1 MNLSDRVRLH
11 RHQAEWSRPMR
22 RELYRRVRLASRE
35 SVLEVGCGDGL
46 ITREMAEICRGRVM
60 GVDIDPQM
68 VQIAKE
74 APGRVEFQ
82 IADAHSLPFEKK
94 SFDLVT
100 AHWVMLWLEHPQ
112 KALKEFHRV
121 LKPDGTLLL
130 ACEPDYGGRIV
141 YPREAELKEE
151 LIEALVAEGAD
162 PMIGRKLGSLFPE
175 AGFSATIGVYP
186 GVWDASV
193 EKATLQNEIEW
204 LELMLK
210 DRLPEPQLSPALS
223 ALRESLS
230 QNKLLIY
237 MPVFWAI
244 GRV

>member
-1 MNLSDRVRLH
+1 
-11 RHQAEWSRPMR
+11 MR

-35 SVLEVGCGDGL
+35 SVLDVGCGDGL
-46 ITREMAEICRGRVM
+46 ITREMAEICRGRVV
-60 GVDIDPQM
+60 GVDIDPEMIQA
-68 VQIAKE
+68 AKE
-74 APGRVEFQ
+74 IPGRVELQ
-82 IADAHSLPFEKK
+82 VADAHELPFEKET
-94 SFDLVT
+94 FDLVT
-100 AHWVMLWLEHPQ
+100 AHWVMLWLEHPL
-112 KALKEFHRV
+112 KALKEFNRV

-162 PMIGRKLGSLFPE
+162 PMIGRKLGSLLPE
-175 AGFSATIGVYP
+175 AGFDAATGVYP

-193 EKATLQNEIEW
+193 DKATLQNEIEW

-210 DRLPEPQLSPALS
+210 DHLPEPRLSPALS

-237 MPVFWAI
+237 MPVFWAV
-244 GRV
+244 GRKN